1 MGCRA
6 GKRVSIKPGP
16 GPASCTAPSPWCSA
30 ASVWRSPTTRSA
42 ASTTTSMRSTSR
54 DPPLNRA
61 TDSSP
66 PPSRPHRPGSGGGG
80 APRRYDRGFAARQQ
94 SGGSPARGP
103 PIVARGISTASPT
116 PPAGNFAHGLDG
128 LNIGGH
134 GSERAA
140 DTHLLKPRRP
150 ILGVSANGAVG
161 CRHDERRHGRPPIE
175 RLGCQLY
182 GPPWRRKVL
191 ATTGE
196 NQLAIDRRDRIEI
209 QPGFSFALGAGCRP
223 RVVPR
228 RAFGAP
234 WLLDHGGL
242 MVTPTSGWQGRRAP

>member
-1 MGCRA
+1 MTRH
-6 GKRVSIKPGP
+6 S
-16 GPASCTAPSPWCSA
+16 TAP
-30 ASVWRSPTTRSA
+30 PTRHHP
-42 ASTTTSMRSTSR
+42 RR
-54 DPPLNRA
+54 G
-61 TDSSP
+61 P
-66 PPSRPHRPGSGGGG
+66 PPGFRGRWRAPALRPGI
-80 APRRYDRGFAARQQ
+80 
-94 SGGSPARGP
+94 RGP
-103 PIVARGISTASPT
+103 PAERWFTCKGAPIVARAISTASPT

-161 CRHDERRHGRPPIE
+161 CRHDERRHDRPPIE